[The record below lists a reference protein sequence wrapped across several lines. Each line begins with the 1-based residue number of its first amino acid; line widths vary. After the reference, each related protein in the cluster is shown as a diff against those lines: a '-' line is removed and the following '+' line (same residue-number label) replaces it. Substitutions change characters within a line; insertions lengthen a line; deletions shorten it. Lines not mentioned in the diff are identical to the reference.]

1 MEDGRHASAHL
12 AARLQRIPTTPYTW
26 MIVIVAAGAMI
37 VEALDIGSLAI
48 ILPPVKQLMH
58 LSPGRV
64 GILAASSALGIA
76 IGMVPTGFLADRLGR
91 KRLLMGGLLWFT
103 VATMLAA
110 LSPNYLVL
118 VLLRGLAGLG
128 MAPVFIMP
136 YAIVS
141 EFVSSTT
148 RAAFAG
154 LLETALGIGYLLP
167 PVLGLLVVPHFSADV
182 SWRIFLFI
190 AGTPMLY
197 VLVIWRYLPESPRW
211 LSRVGRQ
218 GEADEIVTAL
228 ERRIEAWLGRK
239 LPPIEIGP
247 EIAAAISAPRPRVS
261 FAALKAVWQP
271 PYLQRT
277 IAMIL
282 GAFGTFSMFYV
293 GVNYIPSLFLERHI
307 GMTNAFL
314 FTLVVSAV
322 QIPGKILNGI
332 LSEVFGRK
340 RIYVAYTIPAVIGA
354 YEFGQTSEPVV
365 MLAWACLFLFA
376 ASGSAPSYKMW
387 YAEQYPTPI
396 RATGQST
403 VESIGGRLIGGVI
416 WTMIFPILIASAGMA
431 LTMTSLAVTALITC
445 AIATLLAPETMGRSV
460 EELEVA
466 AIASPVSSA
475 APNVVRRA

>member
-58 LSPGRV
+58 LSPGKV

-103 VATMLAA
+103 AATMLAA

-218 GEADEIVTAL
+218 GEAEEIVTAL
-228 ERRIEAWLGRK
+228 ERRIEALLGRK
-239 LPPIEIGP
+239 LPPVD
-247 EIAAAISAPRPRVS
+247 ARA
-261 FAALKAVWQP
+261 QP
-271 PYLQRT
+271 AHAR
-277 IAMIL
+277 A
-282 GAFGTFSMFYV
+282 
-293 GVNYIPSLFLERHI
+293 
-307 GMTNAFL
+307 
-314 FTLVVSAV
+314 AV
-322 QIPGKILNGI
+322 QHHRLQPA
-332 LSEVFGRK
+332 GRGVG
-340 RIYVAYTIPAVIGA
+340 RVGGRDVIGA
-354 YEFGQTSEPVV
+354 GLEQPDLAARRPDLNTAGRPRFEMQVERALRQEESGRAVV
-365 MLAWACLFLFA
+365 ERYDIERRRIVETDRGGADLELEAGAGLGPKGLA
-376 ASGSAPSYKMW
+376 GDD
-387 YAEQYPTPI
+387 
-396 RATGQST
+396 RV
-403 VESIGGRLIGGVI
+403 VERRRRPGLLIGG
-416 WTMIFPILIASAGMA
+416 M
-431 LTMTSLAVTALITC
+431 
-445 AIATLLAPETMGRSV
+445 E
-460 EELEVA
+460 
-466 AIASPVSSA
+466 
-475 APNVVRRA
+475 